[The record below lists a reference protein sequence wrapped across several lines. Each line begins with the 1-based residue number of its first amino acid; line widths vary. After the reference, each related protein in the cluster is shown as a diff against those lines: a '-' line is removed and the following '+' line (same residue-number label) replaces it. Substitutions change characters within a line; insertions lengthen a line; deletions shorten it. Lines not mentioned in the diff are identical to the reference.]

1 MFKKVIAML
10 NRLRISTLLMTV
22 MGLSL
27 LVVVV
32 LGGTAYHFLNQNG
45 EMVHDLRV
53 QNQRQVQIMELNAV
67 TAEARATLML
77 VAHQMREAGY
87 RGDTDL
93 LGYADQELEKV
104 KYSIDLADFEY
115 KRFSGIPAATDE
127 EAALLEK
134 VNTHYVRYMDEVLFS
149 LIDALEERNYTHFY
163 EINENVGYVR
173 AEEFQ
178 TVLRAFSS
186 YIQEQTNTSIQQAE
200 ERTQLAIL
208 IIISSVVLGL
218 LFTLLIRSVIQHSI
232 IRPVRDLGVLFDHI
246 ANGDLSR
253 QARFDGDNE
262 IGFLYTSSQRMQN
275 SLQAMVLQV
284 RQSAMQIHNSALELF
299 SGNTELNSR
308 MEQSASALQQ
318 TASTMSEIATTVRH
332 NTDNANEADR
342 VTKKAA
348 DVAEKGGVAVRTVV
362 DTMEDINKSSSQITD
377 FVNVIDSIAFQT
389 NILAL
394 NAAVEAARAGEQ
406 GRGFAVVASEVR
418 ALAQR
423 SAQAA
428 REVKDLIDD
437 SAQQIKA
444 GSDRAANAGQ
454 VITQVVQA
462 INSASSIM
470 TDISRASDEQSD
482 GVNQVNIAVTQMDSV
497 VQQNSVLVGQLTD
510 LAGALQDQAQH
521 LTAAVAQ
528 FTVTETE
535 EHSHFVNHSTATTPV
550 GSQLAYHTD

>member
-1 MFKKVIAML
+1 MFNKVVSVL

-22 MGLSL
+22 MGMSL

-45 EMVHDLRV
+45 KMVHELRV

-67 TAEARATLML
+67 TAEARAALML

-87 RGDTDL
+87 RGDSEL

-104 KYSIDLADFEY
+104 KFSVDLADFEY
-115 KRFSGIPAATDE
+115 KRFYAAGASSDAETQ
-127 EAALLEK
+127 LLENLNK
-134 VNTHYVRYMDEVLFS
+134 NYASYMDEVLFS
-149 LIDALEERNYTHFY
+149 LITALEERDYTGFY
-163 EINENVGYVR
+163 EINENIGFLR

-178 TVLRAFSS
+178 LAMRSLST
-186 YIQEQTNTSIQQAE
+186 YIQDQNNAFIIQAE
-200 ERTQLAIL
+200 ERTQLAM
-208 IIISSVVLGL
+208 IIIALSVLLGL
-218 LFTLLIRSVIQHSI
+218 LFTIIIRYVIQHSI

-253 QARFDGDNE
+253 QAQFDGDNE
-262 IGFLYTSSQRMQN
+262 IGFLYTSSQRMQA
-275 SLQAMVLQV
+275 SLQTMVMQV
-284 RQSAMQIHNSALELF
+284 RDSAQQINKSALELF
-299 SGNTELNSR
+299 SGNTELNAR

-332 NTDNANEADR
+332 NTDNANEADQ

-348 DVAEKGGVAVRTVV
+348 NIAQKGGVAVRTVV
-362 DTMEDINKSSSQITD
+362 DTMEDISKSSAQITD
-377 FVNVIDSIAFQT
+377 FVNVIDGIAFQT

-394 NAAVEAARAGEQ
+394 NAAVEAARAGDQ
-406 GRGFAVVASEVR
+406 GRGFAVVAAEVR

-428 REVKDLIDD
+428 REVKDLIDG

-444 GSDRAANAGQ
+444 GAGQAANAGQ
-454 VITQVVQA
+454 VIDEVVKS
-462 INSASSIM
+462 IDSASMLMS
-470 TDISRASDEQSD
+470 DISRASDEQSD
-482 GVNQVNIAVTQMDSV
+482 GVSQVNVAVTQMDSV
-497 VQQNSVLVGQLTD
+497 VQQNSVLVSQLTD

-521 LTAAVAQ
+521 LTTAVAQ
-528 FTVTETE
+528 FQVNED
-535 EHSHFVNHSTATTPV
+535 HPIGFVNHSSATAPV
-550 GSQLAYHTD
+550 GSQLAYDLA